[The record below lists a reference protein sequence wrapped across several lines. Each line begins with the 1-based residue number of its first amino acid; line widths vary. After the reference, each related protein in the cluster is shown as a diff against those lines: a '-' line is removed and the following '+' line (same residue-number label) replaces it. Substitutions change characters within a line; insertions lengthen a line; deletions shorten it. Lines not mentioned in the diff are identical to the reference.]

1 MAPKQRGFA
10 ARTTSMVESAG
21 NVAGMVCW
29 TLTDNSG
36 GDKMSK
42 LSVAWKASAKGTP
55 VFALALGDQVP
66 QFDDMWTEHSRDG
79 EIMTGSLLGS
89 LRSLPVMTLALHT
102 AYVLAYS
109 EAD

>member
-1 MAPKQRGFA
+1 MAPKQRGFG
-10 ARTTSMVESAG
+10 ARTTSRVESAG
-21 NVAGMVCW
+21 NVAGMVGW

-55 VFALALGDQVP
+55 VFALALGDAVP

-79 EIMTGSLLGS
+79 GGAAGFTVHCPILT
-89 LRSLPVMTLALHT
+89 
-102 AYVLAYS
+102 
-109 EAD
+109 

>member
-1 MAPKQRGFA
+1 MAPKERGFA

-21 NVAGMVCW
+21 NVAGMVGW

-36 GDKMSK
+36 GDAVSK

-55 VFALALGDQVP
+55 VFALALGEEVP

-79 EIMTGSLLGS
+79 DNDGVLL
-89 LRSLPVMTLALHT
+89 SLPNFACHE
-102 AYVLAYS
+102 YFS
-109 EAD
+109 

>member
-79 EIMTGSLLGS
+79 DDDGLFGS
-89 LRSLPVMTLALHT
+89 LRFLLVMILAFHS
-102 AYVLAYS
+102 AYVLVYS
-109 EAD
+109 EAC